1 MAREVDLGSIIG
13 PQGPKGETG
22 ATGQQAN
29 RDQPDRRVKQAQ
41 QVNQP
46 IRYGLRSQETQERQ
60 KHSISSP

>member
-22 ATGQQAN
+22 ATGQQGPTGP
-29 RDQPDRRVKQAQ
+29 QGETGQ

>member
-22 ATGQQAN
+22 ATGPQG
-29 RDQPDRRVKQAQ
+29 QPDRRVKQAQ